1 MDLHEEIK
9 KVAYE
14 LYEKSGR
21 IGGRETE
28 NWLAAEKIVMARH
41 PQNKIG
47 TKASAPAMTH
57 QPKKADVKPKV
68 QKSKTKDAGPK
79 GIEAGKAG
87 AKKKKAPR
95 ITKKAK

>member
-28 NWLAAEKIVMARH
+28 NWLAAEKIVVARRA
-41 PQNKIG
+41 QNERGI
-47 TKASAPAMTH
+47 KAGAAGATRP
-57 QPKKADVKPKV
+57 PKKAAVEKKA
-68 QKSKTKDAGPK
+68 QKTKTKDAGSRD
-79 GIEAGKAG
+79 IETGKQG
-87 AKKKKAPR
+87 AKKTAPR
-95 ITKKAK
+95 KTVKTAK

>member
-1 MDLHEEIK
+1 MDMHEEIK

-41 PQNKIG
+41 AQNKIG
-47 TKASAPAMTH
+47 TKAGAPAVSRP
-57 QPKKADVKPKV
+57 PKKTAIETKV
-68 QKSKTKDAGPK
+68 QKSKTKEAGPK
-79 GIEAGKAG
+79 GVEAGKAG
-87 AKKKKAPR
+87 AKKTAPR
-95 ITKKAK
+95 KTKKAK

>member
-21 IGGRETE
+21 RGGREIE
-28 NWLAAEKIVMARH
+28 NWLAAEKIVMARNA
-41 PQNKIG
+41 QKKTGI
-47 TKASAPAMTH
+47 KAGAPATGRIA
-57 QPKKADVKPKV
+57 QKTAVKAKP
-68 QKSKTKDAGPK
+68 QKTKTKDAGPK

-87 AKKKKAPR
+87 AKKTALKK
-95 ITKKAK
+95 TKKAK

>member
-28 NWLAAEKIVMARH
+28 NWLASEKIVMARH
-41 PQNKIG
+41 AQSKIA
-47 TKASAPAMTH
+47 TKASAPAVSRL
-57 QPKKADVKPKV
+57 PKKTAVESKV
-68 QKSKTKDAGPK
+68 QKSKTKEAGPK

-87 AKKKKAPR
+87 AKKTAPGK
-95 ITKKAK
+95 TKKAK